1 MDFLAVIE
9 QAREVLVPVYAW
21 LTEGF
26 DTVDVRH
33 TNRLL
38 DDLS

>member
-1 MDFLAVIE
+1 MDFLAVVE

-26 DTVDVRH
+26 DTVDVRDAS
-33 TNRLL
+33 RLL
-38 DDLS
+38 DALS